1 MLSWLI
7 IFGAFLLGLPAQRS
21 RRAGRGRDLL
31 WIVNYWGVLPALVFS
46 TFLAYSFDRTLLV
59 AIVAVI
65 ASSWALLGLSYVY
78 SRIVSDERDEVG
90 ALTLGAAF
98 GNTGFIGYPLAQL
111 VFGHTGL
118 NLAVVYDQLAFGIPM
133 TSVSP
138 VLARLHGRRPRPETL
153 PARLRTIVLNP
164 PLWALIAALS
174 LRAGGV
180 QIGAV
185 HDLETVCARLIG
197 PLGFLMLGMSLP
209 LEAIEHA
216 GGELARAL
224 GAIVIRLGVAPLML
238 LGIGAAIGAHI
249 PSTFYLVAASPT
261 AFHVLVLARLYD
273 MRPALLRLLIVG
285 STAPVLIGAAIASRF
300 V

>member
-7 IFGAFLLGLPAQRS
+7 ILAAFLLGLLAQRS
-21 RRAGRGRDLL
+21 SLAGRGRDLL
-31 WIVNYWGVLPALVFS
+31 WIVNFWGVLPALVFS
-46 TFLAYSFDRTLLV
+46 TFLTYSFDRTLLIAV
-59 AIVAVI
+59 VAVVG
-65 ASSWALLGLSYVY
+65 SSWTLLLLSYLYARV
-78 SRIVSDERDEVG
+78 VSKERDEVG

-98 GNTGFIGYPLAQL
+98 GNTGFVGYPLAQL

-118 NLAVVYDQLAFGIPM
+118 NLAVVYDQLAFGVPM
-133 TSVSP
+133 TSVTP
-138 VLARLHGRRPRPETL
+138 ILARLHGRRPGVETL
-153 PARLRTIVLNP
+153 LARLRLILLNP

-185 HDLETVCARLIG
+185 HDLETICAKLIG
-197 PLGFLMLGMSLP
+197 PLGFLMLGLSLP

-216 GGELARAL
+216 GDEVARAA
-224 GAIVIRLGVAPLML
+224 GAIAIRQGAAPLLL
-238 LGIGAAIGAHI
+238 LGLALTIGAHV
-249 PSTFYLVAASPT
+249 PATFYLVAASPT

-273 MRPALLRLLIVG
+273 MRPALLRLLIVA
-285 STAPVLIGAAIASRF
+285 STVPVVLGAAIASRF